1 MLQIANLLTLQVI
14 TLLNTFYKH
23 FDSHIDEHD
32 VYKVETINDQY
43 MVASGVPERNGK
55 KRNKELLQSMAY
67 MPQFDVFLFKLSS
80 KFLFRKETCGRN
92 CPACIDLHGDNKED
106 TVYKWSKN
114 HPENL
119 YWIPF
124 R

>member
-1 MLQIANLLTLQVI
+1 MMFTKL
-14 TLLNTFYKH
+14 KP
-23 FDSHIDEHD
+23 S
-32 VYKVETINDQY
+32 TINTWLLPVSLRE
-43 MVASGVPERNGK
+43 MVR
-55 KRNKELLQSMAY
+55 KEMRSYFKVWPQPY
-67 MPQFDVFLFKLSS
+67 NPQFDMFLFKLSS

-92 CPACIDLHGDNKED
+92 CPACIDLPGDNKED

>member
-1 MLQIANLLTLQVI
+1 MNIIILQVI

-55 KRNKELLQSMAY
+55 KRNEELLQSMA
-67 MPQFDVFLFKLSS
+67 
-80 KFLFRKETCGRN
+80 
-92 CPACIDLHGDNKED
+92 
-106 TVYKWSKN
+106 
-114 HPENL
+114 
-119 YWIPF
+119 
-124 R
+124 